1 MYSPLQFSSSLGS
14 VLQYRLEFHPLF
26 LHQHQILFFYSPSQK
41 KIKSHPS
48 FNFLNVYREKR
59 ESRKIKR
66 RISKYSLLSRF
77 DIRLLSPFL
86 PFRFRKPRLLGS
98 SRIEKPKFPTCRPC
112 TTRFHALNDIFLSG
126 SDTVATPRVFP
137 GVILRCNFSPL
148 PVRTTDTRA
157 AHSTWNT

>member
-14 VLQYRLEFHPLF
+14 VLQYRVEFHPLF

-66 RISKYSLLSRF
+66 RISKYSLLSKF
-77 DIRLLSPFL
+77 DIRLLSPSLSSLQVSKTSSPRIESNRKTEISHVSSVHNAF
-86 PFRFRKPRLLGS
+86 PRVKWYIFIRFRYRRYPEG
-98 SRIEKPKFPTCRPC
+98 
-112 TTRFHALNDIFLSG
+112 LSG
-126 SDTVATPRVFP
+126 
-137 GVILRCNFSPL
+137 CNPA
-148 PVRTTDTRA
+148 V
-157 AHSTWNT
+157 